1 MYRFSGEAAQ
11 LFNIENLHGGAEFS
25 NIQTDIYKE
34 WSVAMTNDPND
45 AGFTQTTSNNHGI
58 QFVGKLHSTSSR
70 DGTLS
75 KVWDLSATQGQNAV
89 VTTHVTG
96 ETPSPDPT
104 AIPWQELKS
113 VSGGFVN
120 TVFRVQTVWGE
131 APFDSVSMSRSSKL
145 QRFNSST

>member
-11 LFNIENLHGGAEFS
+11 LFNIVSLFGGAEFS
-25 NIQTDIYKE
+25 NIQTDLYKE
-34 WSVAMTNDPND
+34 WSAATTNDPND
-45 AGFTQTTSNNHGI
+45 AGFTQTTENNHGI
-58 QFVGKLHSTSSR
+58 PFIGKLHSTSNGR
-70 DGTLS
+70 TLS

-96 ETPSPDPT
+96 ELPSSDPT

-120 TVFRVQTVWGE
+120 TIFRIQTVWGK